1 MTPRI
6 RPFRPEDV
14 PEIRALVE
22 EVLAEFGL
30 GLDRDD
36 LDDPEASYR
45 AGGGEVWVVEDEAG
59 RLVGTGALWPDPQD
73 PTRAEI
79 RRMYLRPAARGHGLG
94 RRLLRLAL
102 DRARTAGRHRVE
114 LETTAVMEAAR
125 ALYRSEGFEEFDGP
139 VSAGAC
145 ERWMRLVRT

>member
-14 PEIRALVE
+14 PRIRRLVE
-22 EVLAEFGL
+22 EVLDEFGL

-36 LDDPEASYR
+36 LDDPEAAYR
-45 AGGGEVWVVEDEAG
+45 AGGGEVWVVENEAG
-59 RLVGTGALWPDPQD
+59 RLVGTGALWPDPDD
-73 PTRAEI
+73 PGRAEI
-79 RRMYLRPAARGHGLG
+79 RRMYLRPEARGHGLG

-102 DRARTAGRHRVE
+102 ERARAKGRGCVE
-114 LETTAVMEAAR
+114 LETTAVMKAAR

-139 VSAGAC
+139 PSAGAC